1 VLSSDHPWTSVS
13 KRWDCVSGRNL
24 IASIGSNGRASKMK
38 KVNFWRRTAVIS
50 AAMAA
55 ALMCGIAT
63 APASAQEKVRW
74 KVPIAFPSTLPA
86 LGDTAPWV
94 FDILKTASDGNI
106 QLRIYE
112 PGALV
117 PAFQIMEAVKDKKVE
132 AGFTWIGYDEGKI
145 PALPLISAVPFG
157 MEPWEFM
164 AWWYHAGGSE
174 LGEELYAP
182 HNIHPILCGIISPET
197 AGWFRKEIKSLDDVR
212 GLKIRFA
219 GLGGEVMQKLGAS
232 VTLLPGGEIY
242 QALEKGAIDASEF
255 SLPEVDQQLGFH
267 QVVKYNYFPGW
278 HQTFTTMHLI
288 VNKPIWDALTDQSK
302 AIINMAC
309 MAGTTYGLSKAEANQ
324 GKVIAGFAEKGVTPV
339 ILPDDILVE
348 LEKVSA
354 EVLEERAAKDEMFR
368 KILDSQIEFRETYQ
382 LWKQYGYLPRD
393 FRNSLIK
400 ATQ

>member
-1 VLSSDHPWTSVS
+1 V
-13 KRWDCVSGRNL
+13 
-24 IASIGSNGRASKMK
+24 
-38 KVNFWRRTAVIS
+38 
-50 AAMAA
+50 
-55 ALMCGIAT
+55 CGIA
-63 APASAQEKVRW
+63 ASPASAQEKVRW

-94 FDILKTASDGNI
+94 FDNLEVASGGNI
-106 QLRIYE
+106 QLRVYE
-112 PGALV
+112 PGKLV
-117 PAFQIMEAVKDKKVE
+117 PPFQIMEAVKDKKVD
-132 AGFTWIGYDEGKI
+132 AGFTWIGYDRGKI

-164 AWWYHAGGSE
+164 AWWYHGGGSA

-182 HNIHPILCGIISPET
+182 HNIHPILCGITSPET
-197 AGWFRKEIKSLDDVR
+197 AGWFRKEIKTLNDVK

-232 VTLLPGGEIY
+232 VTEIPGAEIY

-267 QVVKYNYFPGW
+267 QVAKFNYFPGW

-288 VNKPIWDALTDQSK
+288 VNKPTWDAIDEQSK
-302 AIINMAC
+302 AMINMAC

-324 GKVIAGFAEKGVTPV
+324 GKIIAGFKDKGVTAA
-339 ILPDDILVE
+339 ILSDEILVE
-348 LEKVSA
+348 LEKITS
-354 EVLEERAAKDEMFR
+354 EVLKEEAAKDEMFN
-368 KILDSQIEFRETYQ
+368 KILASQTEFRKTYQ

-393 FRNSLIK
+393 FNNTLIGNP
-400 ATQ
+400 AEPAQQ